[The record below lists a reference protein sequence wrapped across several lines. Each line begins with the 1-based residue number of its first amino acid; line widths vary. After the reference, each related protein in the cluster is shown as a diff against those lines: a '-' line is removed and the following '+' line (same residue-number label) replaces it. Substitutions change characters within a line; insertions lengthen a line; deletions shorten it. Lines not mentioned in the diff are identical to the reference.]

1 MPQFLNK
8 SFAADIITE
17 LQGRYEWYRSNEHPI
32 GLIRLLRHQFSKLP
46 SNTTKIDELCAH
58 IANTYIECY
67 PNYKSEG
74 VDYEDTV
81 SSVTTLLAHVKVL
94 HDALHTFRAQEKY
107 TEIRF
112 IEQVQNA
119 MQIELFSGFEL
130 RKVYYYITNLPL
142 NKEEVGPVNIIYSE
156 RPSKVALYRR

>member
-1 MPQFLNK
+1 MSQILNNL
-8 SFAADIITE
+8 FAVELATE
-17 LQGRYEWYRSNEHPI
+17 LQGRYEWYESNEHPI
-32 GLIRLLRHQFSKLP
+32 GLIRLLRHQFSKL
-46 SNTTKIDELCAH
+46 SFNTIKNDEVCAD
-58 IANTYIECY
+58 IANVYVQCY